1 MECAGTKQLPNEFD
15 GSSEK
20 SRSVSSSNPSCQ
32 KCLPNEAGLQAPPNA
47 PKIVTCSRQNQNEVK
62 TVVEQL
68 MDELVAA
75 VCTSLDS
82 FHIRG
87 DTVSSKHACI
97 VGSVLSCSDS
107 KPVNLQS
114 AEGIRE
120 QWHASRRVVQHV
132 TFQGDAAVAN
142 NHFVVETSQSADSVL
157 SSSGTFR
164 LNCTLGASA
173 PEWVPDD
180 EWRVCMQCENHFTL
194 IKRRH
199 HCRACGRVL
208 CSDCCN
214 MRAKLTYMDG
224 KTARVC
230 QQCASILK
238 HEETSECSNAE
249 SSSTS
254 ADQTPSAEGS
264 SRSHSVIGA
273 PCSRASALKK
283 PGTSRQ
289 ETKTV
294 TFADGVCPGETSKR
308 ASKAPTVGDLCR
320 AFVSSP
326 QVNPSSSSSSQEEG
340 SSEKFDRRASERET
354 FLPELERLP
363 VVTFSDGTVVSEEH
377 SLPDLLKD
385 GVEVSFRLK
394 RNLHVNVQLF
404 RVASQPGKRFW
415 RFVTHGMCNTGKME
429 VVILLERLG
438 HQILP
443 PYGMFPYLDQLY
455 NKFLEDTFV
464 MSDLPGGVCFVDI
477 TTSQGAAGSFGFLG
491 NRENAG
497 FVYFLPTETILD
509 QLHLPKS
516 LILVGLLIHR
526 SEVIWAEI
534 LPLRLLLRIG
544 FACNVYPWPVTSQQV
559 RASYFGETG
568 HTVMSLLN
576 DLRNFTYSI
585 PSVSGSTVAIDGS
598 RVEIRISE
606 DSYEQIVRVL
616 NTSNEHVVAWA
627 CDFCSYAN
635 GHLACVQDSN
645 TGSYVAKRFS
655 LNNIPVGDCAVFG
668 CSFVIFNAS
677 LKSSSQGVRSSI
689 VEDGVMV
696 QLHMDS
702 VSKLC
707 ERLRNREGFSLQGNA
722 TEGEQSIC
730 ALNVSWTKEADK
742 GVLSF
747 VSLIDKTE
755 LKLKHR
761 YNTPVRLT
769 ESFAAGKLV
778 RLTDV
783 FLLPVQPGCE
793 PTEPESFFTSYRR
806 ISAAVEKALFQFW
819 DELLAAGIRAI
830 CVRMHIDYKFG
841 AGEQPLPSA
850 LVSLMN
856 DLIAIIVQHELAN
869 LSVDW
874 KAEFVFR
881 LILLAGCRPVCCLSL
896 ALS

>member
-1 MECAGTKQLPNEFD
+1 MECADTEQLLNECGT
-15 GSSEK
+15 SEK
-20 SRSVSSSNPSCQ
+20 SRSAKSGTSCE
-32 KCLPNEAGLQAPPNA
+32 KCLPNEASLEASTSA
-47 PKIVTCSRQNQNEVK
+47 SKIVTYNTQNQNEVRH
-62 TVVEQL
+62 VIEQL
-68 MDELVAA
+68 VNELIGA
-75 VCTSLDS
+75 VCISFDSLHSRRDARPS
-82 FHIRG
+82 RRVCAV
-87 DTVSSKHACI
+87 DPAT
-97 VGSVLSCSDS
+97 SCSDA
-107 KPVNLQS
+107 KLDDLCS
-114 AEGIRE
+114 ADRLGN
-120 QWHASRRVVQHV
+120 S
-132 TFQGDAAVAN
+132 TVAN
-142 NHFVVETSQSADSVL
+142 SHFFVENSESADSAV
-157 SSSGTFR
+157 SSSGATR
-164 LNCTLGASA
+164 LNSTLGATA

-214 MRAKLTYMDG
+214 MRAKLPYMDG

-230 QQCASILK
+230 QQCACILNQ
-238 HEETSECSNAE
+238 EDVNEPVSAGPIARSGYPLPADEA
-249 SSSTS
+249 SSRASPHLVTS
-254 ADQTPSAEGS
+254 A
-264 SRSHSVIGA
+264 
-273 PCSRASALKK
+273 PCTRASALKK
-283 PGTSRQ
+283 PGASRQ
-289 ETKTV
+289 EAKTV
-294 TFADGVCPGETSKR
+294 TFADGVCPGESSKR
-308 ASKAPTVGDLCR
+308 AAKEPTVGVLCR
-320 AFVSSP
+320 ALVSSS
-326 QVNPSSSSSSQEEG
+326 QVNPVSSQEEG
-340 SSEKFDRRASERET
+340 SGEKVDRRARERES

-363 VVTFSDGTVVSEEH
+363 VVTFNDGSVVSEEH

-385 GVEVSFRLK
+385 GVEVSFHLK
-394 RNLHVNVQLF
+394 RNLQVNVQLS
-404 RVASQPGKRFW
+404 RIGSQPGKRFW

-455 NKFLEDTFV
+455 NKFLEDSFV
-464 MSDLPGGVCFVDI
+464 TSDLPGGVCFVDVM
-477 TTSQGAAGSFGFLG
+477 TGKGAAGNFGFLG

-497 FVYFLPTETILD
+497 FVYFLPTEAVFD
-509 QLHLPKS
+509 QLHLSKS
-516 LILVGLLIHR
+516 LMLVGLLIHR
-526 SEVIWAEI
+526 SEVIWAEV

-585 PSVSGSTVAIDGS
+585 PSVSRSTVTIDGS

-627 CDFCSYAN
+627 CDFCAYAH

-645 TGSYVAKRFS
+645 TGSYVAKRLS
-655 LNNIPVGDCAVFG
+655 LNSTPVGECTVIG

-677 LKSSSQGVRSSI
+677 LKSCSQGVRSSI

-696 QLHMDS
+696 QLHLDS

-707 ERLRNREGFSLQGNA
+707 ERLRNREDFSLQGEA
-722 TEGEQSIC
+722 TGEQSVC
-730 ALNVSWTKEADK
+730 TLNVSWTKEPDK
-742 GVLSF
+742 GVPSF

-755 LKLKHR
+755 LKLKYR
-761 YNTPVRLT
+761 YNVPVRLSET
-769 ESFAAGKLV
+769 FTAGKLV

-819 DELLAAGIRAI
+819 DELLAVNIRTI
-830 CVRMHIDYKFG
+830 CVRMHVGLDLIDYKFG
-841 AGEQPLPSA
+841 AGDRPLPSA
-850 LVSLMN
+850 LTSVMN

-881 LILLAGCRPVCCLSL
+881 LVLLAGRLLLLYL
-896 ALS
+896 ALSC